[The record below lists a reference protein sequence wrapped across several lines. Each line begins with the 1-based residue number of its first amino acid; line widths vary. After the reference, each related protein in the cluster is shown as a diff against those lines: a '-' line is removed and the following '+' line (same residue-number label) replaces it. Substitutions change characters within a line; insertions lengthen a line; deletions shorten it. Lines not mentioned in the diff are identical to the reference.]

1 MMARWTRRI
10 VTAFALGALPLAASA
25 RGRVTLK
32 FGFPPPA
39 SSYDNTHGVGPW
51 IEEVEKA
58 SGGTLKIQLF
68 TGPTL
73 GTFRDIYDRTLTGA
87 SQISFSTFG
96 DLAGQFQRTQ
106 VASL

>member
-1 MMARWTRRI
+1 MKGRWARGTL
-10 VTAFALGALPLAASA
+10 AALTLAALPLAAPKA
-25 RGRVTLK
+25 EPVTLK

-73 GTFRDIYDRTLTGA
+73 GTFGA
-87 SQISFSTFG
+87 CELHSF
-96 DLAGQFQRTQ
+96 RR
-106 VASL
+106 